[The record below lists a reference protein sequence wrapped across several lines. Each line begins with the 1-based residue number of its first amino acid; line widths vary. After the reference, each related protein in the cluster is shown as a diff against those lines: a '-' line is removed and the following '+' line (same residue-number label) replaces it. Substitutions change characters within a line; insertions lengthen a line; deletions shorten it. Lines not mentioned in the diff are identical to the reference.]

1 MQHCHSHCLQLSLL
15 LDLKKRVSYF
25 YRCTTCVIEDLSS
38 DIYFPDDNY
47 ARLYKR
53 YKEVKHRMETAEKK
67 VLTLTVNEEELVPLF
82 PGCPLNIHPTKLAE
96 MTASSVK
103 ESIQLRSLLKYF
115 FTDEELATCSRTGRV
130 CGANKA
136 PKKPELDPT
145 RQYAIYG

>member
-1 MQHCHSHCLQLSLL
+1 M
-15 LDLKKRVSYF
+15 
-25 YRCTTCVIEDLSS
+25 
-38 DIYFPDDNY
+38 
-47 ARLYKR
+47 
-53 YKEVKHRMETAEKK
+53 KHRMETAEKK

-82 PGCPLNIHPTKLAE
+82 PGCPLNIYPTKLAE

-115 FTDEELATCSRTGRV
+115 FTDEELATSSRTGRV